1 MLSHQSQ
8 KRKPPR
14 KPRPHSFS
22 RIISATSAQDD
33 TRSRETQQK
42 KKKEKLKKES
52 DSQGGRERQSI
63 VADDDDDDDG
73 CPNKVS
79 FADEDNRHLLL
90 HQEQQQQQQRSSS
103 QSPPDSLPSLAPQQ
117 ADRIFRFSICSIVGA
132 AGRENSEI
140 IRGESEI
147 VDFLGGKS
155 MKASDHVLPAADAET
170 FEETQT
176 ELSGLS
182 LILVFGIRVFLASD
196 SLGQSKTV
204 HVKFNLQR
212 QCKFGEHFFLVGDDS
227 LLGLWDPEDAKL
239 LDWSEGHFW
248 TTELVRRACADDRP
262 DIPVGKTV
270 QFKFILKRI
279 NGKIVWQPGPDRSFQ
294 TWETNNTIVIS
305 EDWESALLQKIT
317 EEPSGNLIEESASHS
332 RKELVVG
339 LTAESVISLAE
350 ESDISEQV
358 VGSSDEAGNLIEE
371 SVSDLSKEPVVGLTE
386 ESVISH
392 AEEPDI
398 SKKVVGS
405 SDRLASAE
413 NVISANNNENA
424 GSNELPGSYGP
435 SVLVPGLSPVTDS
448 ELPIED
454 TFLEEVTNA
463 TINTPVADQA
473 NNRDMPKE
481 SEISENQEQE
491 AYNQIL
497 PNDLTLMNYNA
508 VIEKNSSDTGV
519 EQTASDYGTE
529 VTGSG
534 DAFMETPHSSKEPN
548 IESPTMSVLTN
559 DITWAGRTLLKLIF
573 NLGFLKKEEALSVS
587 NSILLCADSHCRRGC
602 RLLTSVIALYVVDD
616 DD

>member
-1 MLSHQSQ
+1 M
-8 KRKPPR
+8 
-14 KPRPHSFS
+14 
-22 RIISATSAQDD
+22 
-33 TRSRETQQK
+33 
-42 KKKEKLKKES
+42 
-52 DSQGGRERQSI
+52 
-63 VADDDDDDDG
+63 
-73 CPNKVS
+73 
-79 FADEDNRHLLL
+79 
-90 HQEQQQQQQRSSS
+90 
-103 QSPPDSLPSLAPQQ
+103 
-117 ADRIFRFSICSIVGA
+117 
-132 AGRENSEI
+132 
-140 IRGESEI
+140 
-147 VDFLGGKS
+147 
-155 MKASDHVLPAADAET
+155 AADAET
-170 FEETQT
+170 VEETQT
-176 ELSGLS
+176 EL
-182 LILVFGIRVFLASD
+182 SD

-212 QCKFGEHFFLVGDDS
+212 RCKCGEHFFLVGDDS
-227 LLGLWDPEDAKL
+227 LLGLWDPVDAKS

-424 GSNELPGSYGP
+424 DSNEIPDSYGP
-435 SVLVPGLSPVTDS
+435 SVLVPGLSPVADS
-448 ELPIED
+448 ESPIED
-454 TFLEEVTNA
+454 TFLDE
-463 TINTPVADQA
+463 TINTPVADEA
-473 NNRDMPKE
+473 NNRDTPKE

-497 PNDLTLMNYNA
+497 PNDSTLMNCNA

-519 EQTASDYGTE
+519 EQTASEYGTE

-534 DAFMETPHSSKEPN
+534 DAFMETPHSSEEIEP
-548 IESPTMSVLTN
+548 PTMSVLTN
-559 DITWAGRTLLKLIF
+559 DIHWAGRTLLKLIF
-573 NLGFLKKEEALSVS
+573 NLLHIWESQPG
-587 NSILLCADSHCRRGC
+587 G
-602 RLLTSVIALYVVDD
+602 
-616 DD
+616 